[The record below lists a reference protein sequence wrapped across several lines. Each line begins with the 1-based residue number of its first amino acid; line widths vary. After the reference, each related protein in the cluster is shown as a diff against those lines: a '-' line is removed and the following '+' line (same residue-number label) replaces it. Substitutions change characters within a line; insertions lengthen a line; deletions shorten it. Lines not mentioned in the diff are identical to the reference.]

1 MWIIILKIILAII
14 SIFTGGAIF
23 YKYIKDN
30 KLAVFLAGS
39 VSILSAVY
47 LFIEVKKDI
56 KKLNAP
62 TIESQSSLESEA
74 SAPNDARLKP
84 SVPIVKLESEAS
96 TPNNKRRQSL
106 PITTSNSKWI
116 TPSDNICRSNGGKV
130 YDDGC
135 RATWKEANKIC
146 GVSGG
151 RLPTI
156 DELKKVVTDC
166 GGKIDEY
173 AKNEDNLEYQSCY
186 KSKGFVSYYYWSS
199 STVIGGWSRAWTFH
213 FRYTED
219 YWLNEDGSNY
229 VRCVR
234 AG

>member
-62 TIESQSSLESEA
+62 TMESQSSLESEA
-74 SAPNDARLKP
+74 SA
-84 SVPIVKLESEAS
+84 
-96 TPNNKRRQSL
+96 PNNKRRQSL

-186 KSKGFVSYYYWSS
+186 KSKGFV
-199 STVIGGWSRAWTFH
+199 
-213 FRYTED
+213 
-219 YWLNEDGSNY
+219 
-229 VRCVR
+229 
-234 AG
+234 

>member
-1 MWIIILKIILAII
+1 MWIIILKIVLAII

-62 TIESQSSLESEA
+62 TMESQSSLESEA

-96 TPNNKRRQSL
+96 APNNKRRQSL
-106 PITTSNSKWI
+106 PIPSSKWI
-116 TPSDNICRSNGGKV
+116 TPSDSDCESNGGEVKS
-130 YDDGC
+130 DGC
-135 RATWKEANKIC
+135 YATWKEATKIC
-146 GVSGG
+146 EVSGG
-151 RLPTI
+151 RLPSI
-156 DELKKVVTDC
+156 DELRRVVTDC
-166 GGKIDEY
+166 GGELGEDE
-173 AKNEDNLEYQSCY
+173 KNRNNSEYQSCY
-186 KSKGFVSYYYWSS
+186 KGKGFTFNCYWSS
-199 STVIGGWSRAWTFH
+199 SVSFINKGTWDMMFYLGFEDRWNGKSSR
-213 FRYTED
+213 D
-219 YWLNEDGSNY
+219 Y

-234 AG
+234 AGQ